1 MADRPVLPEIEI
13 TPEMMEAG
21 AIAFSGY
28 DPNFDN
34 QTLMNELTDFL
45 KIDRFKFSFHNA
57 NLSHKY
63 NKKVTY
69 EYNKPDYA
77 SEISMYEKKLYEEFE
92 K

>member
-34 QTLMNELTDFL
+34 SESIACEIF
-45 KIDRFKFSFHNA
+45 
-57 NLSHKY
+57 
-63 NKKVTY
+63 Y
-69 EYNKPDYA
+69 EMFGVSPMGHA
-77 SEISMYEKKLYEEFE
+77 CRHQRVVE
-92 K
+92 